1 MPGRKNPMC
10 NTFPRIAS
18 CDYWRWGSG
27 GRQENINAICILG
40 LNHINDKVNYKF
52 YTDSSKGLNRGF
64 FQVFLLLWWW
74 CLLITFIAI
83 FRLIYRLAQ
92 CKSSWLRFKMIE
104 MRMNRYFRR
113 STKMDKIKAYIDDCK
128 LGDWFVLYQMS
139 KNLNRPF
146 FMDFLTML
154 SIRVSLKGDEVDTDS
169 DTGTSLM
176 KNYQIYLNIG
186 GYVLSKIQLIIVA
199 LVCSLQGL
207 I

>member
-1 MPGRKNPMC
+1 
-10 NTFPRIAS
+10 
-18 CDYWRWGSG
+18 
-27 GRQENINAICILG
+27 
-40 LNHINDKVNYKF
+40 
-52 YTDSSKGLNRGF
+52 
-64 FQVFLLLWWW
+64 
-74 CLLITFIAI
+74 
-83 FRLIYRLAQ
+83 
-92 CKSSWLRFKMIE
+92 
-104 MRMNRYFRR
+104 MNRYFRR

-169 DTGTSLM
+169 DTGTTLM

>member
-1 MPGRKNPMC
+1 
-10 NTFPRIAS
+10 
-18 CDYWRWGSG
+18 
-27 GRQENINAICILG
+27 
-40 LNHINDKVNYKF
+40 
-52 YTDSSKGLNRGF
+52 
-64 FQVFLLLWWW
+64 
-74 CLLITFIAI
+74 
-83 FRLIYRLAQ
+83 
-92 CKSSWLRFKMIE
+92 
-104 MRMNRYFRR
+104 
-113 STKMDKIKAYIDDCK
+113 MDKIKAYIDDCK

>member
-52 YTDSSKGLNRGF
+52 YTDSSKGLNRGI

-169 DTGTSLM
+169 DTGTTLM

-186 GYVLSKIQLIIVA
+186 GYVFSKIQLIILA

>member
-1 MPGRKNPMC
+1 
-10 NTFPRIAS
+10 
-18 CDYWRWGSG
+18 
-27 GRQENINAICILG
+27 
-40 LNHINDKVNYKF
+40 
-52 YTDSSKGLNRGF
+52 
-64 FQVFLLLWWW
+64 
-74 CLLITFIAI
+74 
-83 FRLIYRLAQ
+83 
-92 CKSSWLRFKMIE
+92 MIE

>member
-1 MPGRKNPMC
+1 
-10 NTFPRIAS
+10 
-18 CDYWRWGSG
+18 
-27 GRQENINAICILG
+27 
-40 LNHINDKVNYKF
+40 
-52 YTDSSKGLNRGF
+52 
-64 FQVFLLLWWW
+64 
-74 CLLITFIAI
+74 
-83 FRLIYRLAQ
+83 
-92 CKSSWLRFKMIE
+92 MIE

-199 LVCSLQGL
+199 LVCSLKEL

>member
-1 MPGRKNPMC
+1 
-10 NTFPRIAS
+10 
-18 CDYWRWGSG
+18 
-27 GRQENINAICILG
+27 
-40 LNHINDKVNYKF
+40 
-52 YTDSSKGLNRGF
+52 
-64 FQVFLLLWWW
+64 
-74 CLLITFIAI
+74 
-83 FRLIYRLAQ
+83 
-92 CKSSWLRFKMIE
+92 
-104 MRMNRYFRR
+104 MNRYFRR

>member
-1 MPGRKNPMC
+1 
-10 NTFPRIAS
+10 
-18 CDYWRWGSG
+18 
-27 GRQENINAICILG
+27 
-40 LNHINDKVNYKF
+40 
-52 YTDSSKGLNRGF
+52 
-64 FQVFLLLWWW
+64 
-74 CLLITFIAI
+74 
-83 FRLIYRLAQ
+83 
-92 CKSSWLRFKMIE
+92 
-104 MRMNRYFRR
+104 MNRYFRR

-176 KNYQIYLNIG
+176 KNYQIYLKIG